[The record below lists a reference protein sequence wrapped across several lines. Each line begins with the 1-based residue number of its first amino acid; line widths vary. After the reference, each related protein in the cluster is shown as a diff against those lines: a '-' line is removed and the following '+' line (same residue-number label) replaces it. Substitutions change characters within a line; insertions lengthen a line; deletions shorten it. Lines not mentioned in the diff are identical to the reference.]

1 MVGQAGGYPPDR
13 MTSVVRAGSATLII
27 MYTVY
32 VLKDK
37 KGNLYKGMTNNLS
50 RRLAEHKRGKT
61 ITIRRMKEI
70 ELIYKEE
77 FTEKEEAR
85 ARELYLKSATGR
97 RFLKNILF

>member
-1 MVGQAGGYPPDR
+1 
-13 MTSVVRAGSATLII
+13 
-27 MYTVY
+27 
-32 VLKDK
+32 
-37 KGNLYKGMTNNLS
+37 
-50 RRLAEHKRGKT
+50 
-61 ITIRRMKEI
+61 MKEI

>member
-1 MVGQAGGYPPDR
+1 VVYPPDR
-13 MTSVVRAGSATLII
+13 MTSVVRAGSATLTII
-27 MYTVY
+27 
-32 VLKDK
+32 
-37 KGNLYKGMTNNLS
+37 
-50 RRLAEHKRGKT
+50 
-61 ITIRRMKEI
+61 RMKEI